1 MAARYCQ
8 VDVIKEILETD
19 GIVKQ
24 RLFEIQNTS
33 GNTVLHEAVY
43 GGNADVIKLILETDG
58 IDKQRLFEIQN
69 TSGSTVLHTVT
80 YFDNVSLIKLM
91 LETDGIDKQRSL
103 EIQDRTGKTALH
115 CAIKKG
121 QVDVI
126 KTLLEYQVSTL
137 GLRGDEKEAIKFLKP
152 ENLREILK
160 IKFSPELGEAGST
173 IRLERESLV
182 LKAIYDHL
190 KTNDI
195 NNPKAGSVSLNIMTN
210 RVNVLSDEIGSAEG
224 IAGSIIVQREIDK
237 VMKQI
242 MPKSRGQSAVIDHS
256 KRYVQAHQ
264 NQNEHRR

>member
-8 VDVIKEILETD
+8 VDVIKE
-19 GIVKQ
+19 
-24 RLFEIQNTS
+24 
-33 GNTVLHEAVY
+33 
-43 GGNADVIKLILETDG
+43 ILETDG

>member
-1 MAARYCQ
+1 MVLVSAPLFIMAARYCQ
-8 VDVIKEILETD
+8 VDVIKE
-19 GIVKQ
+19 
-24 RLFEIQNTS
+24 
-33 GNTVLHEAVY
+33 
-43 GGNADVIKLILETDG
+43 ILETDG

-190 KTNDI
+190 KV
-195 NNPKAGSVSLNIMTN
+195 SV
-210 RVNVLSDEIGSAEG
+210 R
-224 IAGSIIVQREIDK
+224 
-237 VMKQI
+237 
-242 MPKSRGQSAVIDHS
+242 
-256 KRYVQAHQ
+256 
-264 NQNEHRR
+264 